1 MGEGSS
7 RRSGQF
13 GSDFLSAISGR
24 VESTF
29 RRVGSKKSDP
39 WTTLIHPCTNR
50 AQRCSSLIPRR
61 NHHNTAPHG
70 QPMLC
75 ADEQMKQRET
85 GFDEI
90 SVGKATC
97 AP

>member
-1 MGEGSS
+1 MGEGS
-7 RRSGQF
+7 GL
-13 GSDFLSAISGR
+13 GSVRVRLFVGNRGSGR
-24 VESTF
+24 VNVSSGWVE
-29 RRVGSKKSDP
+29 SKKSDR
-39 WTTLIHPCTNR
+39 WTTLTHPCTNR
-50 AQRCSSLIPRR
+50 AQRCSSLISRI
-61 NHHNTAPHG
+61 NNHNTAPHG
-70 QPMLC
+70 QPVLC